1 LAISSKFVQDDYNP
15 QFQPRMGH
23 MTTSNETI
31 ADALELLLLNQHAIA
46 AGLEEVALWIEAR
59 GAVDTHQNVVIALE
73 RLDVNAE
80 SITGAIEKLRQGV
93 L

>member
-1 LAISSKFVQDDYNP
+1 
-15 QFQPRMGH
+15 
-23 MTTSNETI
+23 MTTTNETM

-59 GAVDTHQNVVIALE
+59 GAVDTHQNVVGALG

-80 SITGAIEKLRQGV
+80 SITSAIEKLRQGM

>member
-1 LAISSKFVQDDYNP
+1 
-15 QFQPRMGH
+15 

-46 AGLEEVALWIEAR
+46 ALWIEAR
-59 GAVDTHQNVVIALE
+59 GAVDTHQNVVTALE

>member
-1 LAISSKFVQDDYNP
+1 
-15 QFQPRMGH
+15 
-23 MTTSNETI
+23 MTTINETM

-59 GAVDTHQNVVIALE
+59 GAVDTLQNVIGALE
-73 RLDVNAE
+73 RLDVNGE
-80 SITGAIEKLRQGV
+80 SITSAIEKLRQGM

>member
-1 LAISSKFVQDDYNP
+1 
-15 QFQPRMGH
+15 
-23 MTTSNETI
+23 MTTSNETM

-59 GAVDTHQNVVIALE
+59 GAADTHQNVATALE
-73 RLDVNAE
+73 QLDINAE
-80 SITGAIEKLRQGV
+80 SITAAIEKLRQDT

>member
-1 LAISSKFVQDDYNP
+1 
-15 QFQPRMGH
+15 

-59 GAVDTHQNVVIALE
+59 GAVDTHQNVVTALE
-73 RLDVNAE
+73 RLDINAD
-80 SITGAIEKLRQGV
+80 SITSAIEKLRQGV

>member
-1 LAISSKFVQDDYNP
+1 MTKSSEV
-15 QFQPRMGH
+15 M
-23 MTTSNETI
+23 

-59 GAVDTHQNVVIALE
+59 GAAETHQNVVTALE
-73 RLDVNAE
+73 RLDMNAE
-80 SITGAIEKLRQGV
+80 SITAAIEKLRQDT